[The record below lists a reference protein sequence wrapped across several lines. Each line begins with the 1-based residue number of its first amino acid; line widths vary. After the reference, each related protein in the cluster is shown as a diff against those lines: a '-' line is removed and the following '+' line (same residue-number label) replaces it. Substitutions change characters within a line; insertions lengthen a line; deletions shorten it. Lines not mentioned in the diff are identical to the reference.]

1 MTKAVRGL
9 KRCTATI
16 HREYEAA
23 ARAALAQHPSV
34 LVETIHCTGGHLSF
48 SIDLARI
55 DDGAGP
61 CVEGVILGDIEKA
74 CRP

>member
-23 ARAALAQHPSV
+23 ARAALARHPSV
-34 LVETIHCTGGHLSF
+34 VAETVHCTGGHLSF
-48 SIDLARI
+48 SIDLAQI
-55 DDGAGP
+55 DDGDGP
-61 CVEGVILGDIEKA
+61 SVEGVILRDIERA
-74 CRP
+74 CKP